1 MGSPSGAGRT
11 APHQTAMQFD
21 DNGNLVK
28 VTLNDTGNPNG
39 TNVCGREMKG
49 TDLDNFNKSLAP
61 GTQTN
66 VA

>member
-1 MGSPSGAGRT
+1 MLHLLIKPADGGSRAASA
-11 APHQTAMQFD
+11 QFPLP
-21 DNGNLVK
+21 GWPL
-28 VTLNDTGNPNG
+28 T